1 MVRTHATRR
10 HDIAGSDDSWWAPKR
25 YGYGAGL
32 PIAWQGWLVS
42 LAYCVAVTL
51 SAWLILPR
59 SISAFVAIVLG
70 ATAAL
75 LVICARKTRGG
86 WRWRW
91 GERA

>member
-1 MVRTHATRR
+1 MVRTRSARDDT
-10 HDIAGSDDSWWAPKR
+10 GSRDGWWAPKR

-32 PIAWQGWLVS
+32 PIAWQGWAVT

-59 SISAFVAIVLG
+59 SILAFVAIVL
-70 ATAAL
+70 ATTAAL
-75 LVICARKTRGG
+75 ILICARKTRGG

-91 GERA
+91 GGDA